1 MLYVCQFNRQTGMY
15 GICDTNDGV
24 VDLVTQKDL
33 LYAVHTLKI
42 PVKGVQGNSIQVVSV
57 TKQIMKSEFGKIEN
71 MVNNLV
77 SNWSEETCLEVA
89 RSAHFVRQIKGL
101 PIEEMRK
108 VTASYVYPK
117 NIQDAVMDA
126 QKYTNQVHE
135 VNVMD
140 KNAVVDALMNNVC
153 LVLQHKTN
161 GVLTSFVCTGSFA
174 VEDSIYEPGFFDA
187 VYLTKQLYG
196 YTYNIDKV
204 RASKVDDKKPKNPNL
219 LNVMS
224 CALRF
229 RNDGVHHDKGNM
241 VLSSPFYT
249 VNLERLFGMYIL
261 DNPSQLGNTILGE
274 FHRGSHLGI
283 YDFDFNMY
291 QDVLQCCMDGT
302 NYFGNEANFMKY
314 VNTQNLQ
321 KAVELNSIIERFQ
334 NDFDYIEY
342 LRGKGYSF
350 SYNG

>member
-1 MLYVCQFNRQTGMY
+1 MLYVCQFNRQTGRY
-15 GICDTNDGV
+15 GVCDTDDGAI
-24 VDLVTQKDL
+24 DLVTKNEL
-33 LYAVHTLKI
+33 LHIVNKLKI
-42 PVKGVQGNSIQVVSV
+42 PIKGVKGNTIQVVSI
-57 TKQIMKSEFGKIEN
+57 TKQIMQSEFGKIED
-71 MVNNLV
+71 MVNKLV
-77 SNWSEETCLEVA
+77 SNWNEETCLEVA
-89 RSAHFVRQIKGL
+89 RGAHFVKQIKGL

-108 VTASYVYPK
+108 VTASQIYPK
-117 NIQDAVMDA
+117 SIQDAVMDA

-135 VNVMD
+135 VNVTD
-140 KNAVVDALMNNVC
+140 KNAVIDALRNHVC
-153 LVLQHKTN
+153 LVLQHKTS

-174 VEDSIYEPGFFDA
+174 VEDAIYESGFFDA

-196 YTYNIDKV
+196 YTYNIEKV
-204 RASKVDDKKPKNPNL
+204 RPARPDDGKPKNPNL

-274 FHRGSHLGI
+274 FHRSSHLGT

-291 QDVLQCCMDGT
+291 QDVLKCCLDGT
-302 NYFGNEANFMKY
+302 NYFGNEDNFLKY

-321 KAVELNSIIERFQ
+321 KGVEITGIMERFQ
-334 NDFDYIEY
+334 NDFDYLEY
-342 LRGKGYSF
+342 LRGQGYSF
-350 SYNG
+350 NYRG